1 MKVLV
6 TGATGFI
13 GKELIK
19 KLNAN
24 GHEIL
29 VLTRNSDSASASSTY
44 LSDLRSVSN
53 SASPTEVL
61 LNPSRGYATAPMRL

>member
-19 KLNAN
+19 KLSAN

-29 VLTRNSDSASASSTY
+29 VLTRNSDCRQISYTCP
-44 LSDLRSVSN
+44 L
-53 SASPTEVL
+53 
-61 LNPSRGYATAPMRL
+61 